1 MLLLTVSFQFLQCP
15 RWQPRPGPGACRVKT
30 RGESL
35 SRLVGEGARS
45 VMLSLNPMDGERQ
58 MDQRTLQ
65 DHVVPHSSSDLLI
78 STLLMMPPARSLRVS
93 SRSSL
98 ARTRRTPTRK
108 CVTSCSAIR
117 QKQIRCPVWKFKPT
131 MSDAPMA
138 QPRVRS
144 ANSFT
149 CRHAAFERPM
159 AGALSSTVS
168 FTLCSK
174 GWNPSL
180 FANTLAGWS
189 AKNSAFRLLEER
201 RSAERSTLNSQRSS
215 LI

>member
-144 ANSFT
+144 ARTNSFT

-159 AGALSSTVS
+159 AGALSLTVS

-189 AKNSAFRLLEER
+189 AKNSAFPCLKSGGAL
-201 RSAERSTLNSQRSS
+201 SAQRSTLNAQV
-215 LI
+215 